1 MKNIMYDLYFG
12 HLIPWERGRSQD
24 PAYTPITR
32 KISAIKEH
40 IKATMP
46 PDEYKRFEELE
57 NLYSQSATIED
68 VDLFG
73 YGMSMGI
80 LLMIE
85 VFGFKERN
93 FTSADSE

>member
-1 MKNIMYDLYFG
+1 
-12 HLIPWERGRSQD
+12 
-24 PAYTPITR
+24 
-32 KISAIKEH
+32 
-40 IKATMP
+40 MP

-57 NLYSQSATIED
+57 SLYAQSATIED

-73 YGMSMGI
+73 YGMSMGV

-93 FTSADSE
+93 FTSADAE